1 MYRNLEAEMVRK
13 GFTQSRLAELL
24 NLNSSTISLKMN
36 GKRDF
41 SLNEAMRIKELLRV
55 DIPIE
60 ELFSQV
66 SA

>member
-13 GFTQSRLAELL
+13 GITQNRLAELL

-41 SLNEAMRIKELLRV
+41 SYKEALRIKAILDV
-55 DIPIE
+55 DIPLE
-60 ELFSQV
+60 KLFSQS